1 MKAVIQR
8 VKEARVIIDG
18 RAAAE
23 IGRGILLLLGVEKG
37 DTEEDVD
44 YIVKKVSALRIFQ
57 DAGGKMNLSLRDTG
71 GSVLLVSQFTLAADC
86 GKGTRPS
93 FDRAEE
99 PRRAGELYEKA
110 AAAFRAEGIPTQTG
124 VFGASMEV
132 GLVNDGPV
140 TIVLERRTGHP
151 VERHEVQ

>member
-8 VKEARVIIDG
+8 VKEARVVVAG
-18 RAAAE
+18 RTVAG

-37 DTEEDVD
+37 DAGGDVE
-44 YIVKKVSALRIFQ
+44 YIVKKVSAMRIFE

-71 GSVLLVSQFTLAADC
+71 GSLLLVSQFTLAADC
-86 GKGTRPS
+86 GRGTRPS

-99 PRRAGELYEKA
+99 PRRAEELYEKT
-110 AAAFRAEGIPTQTG
+110 AAAFRAEGIHTQTG
-124 VFGASMEV
+124 VFGSAMEV

-140 TIVLERRTGHP
+140 TIVLEKRTGHP
-151 VERHEVQ
+151 V